1 MAKLKLSFT
10 HLGVN
15 FENIEFNQWNDSK
28 KIYVTG
34 RGLSKVVKTYCK
46 ALHMGKIKTRYSS
59 FAGGD
64 SLTVE
69 VENFDSSITDILQSL
84 FQTYGGFDYYQDMQL
99 PSKNCHFSSVEVE
112 GYTLDVGVKYLNVNK
127 L

>member
-1 MAKLKLSFT
+1 MAKLKLSFE

-28 KIYVTG
+28 KVYVTG

-69 VENFDSSITDILQSL
+69 VENFDSSITEILQSL
-84 FQTYGGFDYYQDMQL
+84 FESGTFCPYTDMQGYK
-99 PSKNCHFSSVEVE
+99 SYHFDSVEVE